1 MLVQIRIVLLVVYG
15 VVGVFGWYKYFD
27 KEHDLHS
34 HQYDILSPDLT
45 VSYAKSM
52 VWYHSRGKLQE
63 IRSILMTDNLKQVE
77 KIKTRITNMLQ
88 HRTSAYIREFNAL
101 NSPIKNLGNWYQDNF
116 DFHHFLD
123 EVFVIIFDERLGVED
138 KIRDISDCME
148 KYQNKTTL
156 LLIDELKKRGN
167 NNE

>member
-1 MLVQIRIVLLVVYG
+1 MLGQIRIILLVVYG
-15 VVGVFGWYKYFD
+15 VVGVFGWYKYYE
-27 KEHDLHS
+27 KEDALRVF
-34 HQYDILSPDLT
+34 QYDNLSSDMT
-45 VSYAKSM
+45 ISYVKSM

-63 IRSILMTDNLKQVE
+63 IRSILLTDNLNQVD

-101 NSPIKNLGNWYQDNF
+101 NSPVKNLGNWYQEHF
-116 DFHHFLD
+116 DFPNFLN
-123 EVFVIIFDERLGVED
+123 EVFVIVFDERLGVED

-156 LLIDELKKRGN
+156 LLIDELKKRSI
-167 NNE
+167 NE